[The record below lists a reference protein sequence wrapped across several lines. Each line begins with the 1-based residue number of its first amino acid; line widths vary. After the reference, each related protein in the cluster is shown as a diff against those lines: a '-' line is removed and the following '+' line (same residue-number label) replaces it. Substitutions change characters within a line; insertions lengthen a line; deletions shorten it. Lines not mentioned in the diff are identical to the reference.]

1 MLSIQRLLAEELI
14 ILSGKAGFG
23 SLCGGWKVRRT
34 FLQFKKGCFGMYV
47 EPFAVVHFSGLSLSF
62 SLSSGEVLSS

>member
-1 MLSIQRLLAEELI
+1 MLSIQRFLAEELI

-34 FLQFKKGCFGMYV
+34 FFQFKKGCFGMYV